1 MVSLSFFICYL
12 TSPLPP
18 LGHYQRDSLGNS
30 MLTIACLTIFD
41 MNVTGSLLTRLVPA
55 LTERVVGIEP
65 ESFQFV
71 HN

>member
-1 MVSLSFFICYL
+1 
-12 TSPLPP
+12 
-18 LGHYQRDSLGNS
+18 